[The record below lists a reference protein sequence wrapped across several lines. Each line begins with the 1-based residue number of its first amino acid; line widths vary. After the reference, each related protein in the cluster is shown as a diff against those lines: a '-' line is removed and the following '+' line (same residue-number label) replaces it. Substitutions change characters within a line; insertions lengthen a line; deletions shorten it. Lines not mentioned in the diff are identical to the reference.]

1 MYLYIQQQ
9 QESTEE
15 TIDVSVACY
24 GQMKMVQ
31 SVEKFEDRKFKAI
44 KELNKELENQT
55 VWLRG
60 RLHTSRAKGN

>member
-15 TIDVSVACY
+15 AIDVSVACY

-31 SVEKFEDRKFKAI
+31 SAEKFEDRKFKAI